1 MEADQPLRILIVE
14 DLSSDAELAER
25 ELRKEGISFTSVR
38 VETKDA
44 FLKAL
49 EDFRPDLII
58 SDFAL
63 PKFDGMQ
70 ALKLSLEY
78 DPLLPFIVLT
88 GSMNEDIAVA
98 CMRAGATD
106 YVIKEHVTRLPFTVR
121 EALEQKKER
130 LIKEESERALRE
142 SGERYRT
149 LFEESVDSICL
160 AEAETGMI
168 IDCNQAL
175 EVLVGRKRE
184 DLIGQPQTILYTP
197 HDDKEIFS

>member
-14 DLSSDAELAER
+14 DLPSDAELAER

-98 CMRAGATD
+98 CMRAGATN
-106 YVIKEHVTRLPFTVR
+106 
-121 EALEQKKER
+121 
-130 LIKEESERALRE
+130 
-142 SGERYRT
+142 
-149 LFEESVDSICL
+149 C
-160 AEAETGMI
+160 
-168 IDCNQAL
+168 
-175 EVLVGRKRE
+175 
-184 DLIGQPQTILYTP
+184 
-197 HDDKEIFS
+197 